1 MMKIKKNKI
10 IIITMLLLIF
20 ALSVV
25 PMKVFAATEI
35 NKVEF
40 SMKDYYNA
48 GDKPEATACG
58 FGTSKDYYDIE
69 YEYWL
74 EEGTTKI
81 WYSNERQ
88 NEDVVENRKLTT
100 FEDGK
105 TYMYS
110 IRLKAREGYTF
121 ADNTEVYVNGEK
133 VHGYL
138 LNDKEMA
145 LLAIKKI
152 TPTVYQEKYI
162 EEVEI
167 NNATIS
173 FKVGDKP
180 VFTGKVSDEAPYV
193 LRDESW
199 ETDGGNKGHHLGS
212 MWNDNNPDKL
222 FNTFEGGKTYNYGVY
237 LVSYDYKGY
246 FFTRDTKLKIN
257 GKYYN
262 YGELEWASQPNVNK
276 FSTMWITT
284 NLTMT
289 PKSEKLV
296 DLIEITDV
304 TTNFK
309 VGDKP
314 VFTGKVAEN
323 SLYEIDNEGWA
334 GADEMITSSEYWNNR
349 YKDWGNAPLT
359 SFKANTEYSY
369 AIYVKL
375 TDEAVKN
382 GYYFDKD
389 KTKLSINGKVITMN
403 PDSVSIDEENN
414 VVAWFYNV
422 LTMTPIEKTVIP
434 DNPENPFEESDKPTQ
449 ETESKTEKTKNETN
463 NPETGDNVI
472 TNLTLS
478 VISILGVVIAL
489 MNNNK
494 KIKED

>member
-1 MMKIKKNKI
+1 MKIEKSKI
-10 IIITMLLLIF
+10 FVTTMLILCLV
-20 ALSVV
+20 LTMM

-48 GDKPEATACG
+48 GDKPEASADGYGET
-58 FGTSKDYYDIE
+58 KDYYEVD
-69 YEYWL
+69 YEYWR
-74 EEGTTKI
+74 EKETNK
-81 WYSNERQ
+81 WWKSNKSE
-88 NEDVVENRKLTT
+88 NELTT

-105 TYMYS
+105 TYSYG
-110 IRLKAREGYTF
+110 IYLKAKEGYTF
-121 ADNTEVYVNGEK
+121 ADNVEVYVNGEK
-133 VHGYL
+133 VAL
-138 LNDKEMA
+138 RTLSNDKKTMM

-173 FKVGDKP
+173 FKAGDKP

-222 FNTFEGGKTYNYGVY
+222 FNTFEGGKTYTYGIY
-237 LVSYDYKGY
+237 FVSYDYKGY

-262 YGELEWASQPNVNK
+262 YSELEWASQPNVNK

-304 TTNFK
+304 TNQFN
-309 VGDKP
+309 VGDAPK
-314 VFTGKVAEN
+314 FTGKVSKN
-323 SLYEIDNEGWA
+323 SLYEIDNEGWS
-334 GADEMITSSEYWNNR
+334 GANEMITSSEYWNNR

-375 TDEAVKN
+375 TDEAAKN

-403 PDSVSIDEENN
+403 PDSVSIDEDNN

-422 LTMTPIEKTVIP
+422 LTMTPTEKTVTP
-434 DNPENPFEESDKPTQ
+434 DNPEKPSEEQDTPTQ
-449 ETESKTEKTKNETN
+449 ETENKTEQTKNETN
-463 NPETGDNVI
+463 NPKTGDNIAVYISVFVVAVAGI
-472 TNLTLS
+472 TATMIIKKRNL
-478 VISILGVVIAL
+478 
-489 MNNNK
+489 K
-494 KIKED
+494 K